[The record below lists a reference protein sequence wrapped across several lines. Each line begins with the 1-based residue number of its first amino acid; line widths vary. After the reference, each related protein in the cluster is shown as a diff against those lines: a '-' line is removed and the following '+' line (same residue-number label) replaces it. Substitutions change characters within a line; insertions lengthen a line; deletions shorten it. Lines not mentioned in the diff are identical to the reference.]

1 MTQSQALNQL
11 IDAADLVALLEEVT
25 RPGSA
30 VQLNTNTVSG
40 LRVTLRTVREILL
53 DSHDMLAKAF
63 VEKVRQDAPTA
74 VAATNSE
81 TAVVFK
87 RKDLRSA
94 LLTEQA

>member
-11 IDAADLVALLEEVT
+11 MDAADLVALLEEVT

-63 VEKVRQDAPTA
+63 VEKVRQDSPA
-74 VAATNSE
+74 VATSPNAES
-81 TAVVFK
+81 AVVFK